1 MSACFCN
8 SFNCKSSTSQLQ
20 PGSIFISARRD
31 EGEARCAVFS
41 TYLEFPPRDAV
52 NITAHLLDLCC
63 SRSYYWT
70 LPTCGPHGSAAVSDC
85 GDCAGT
91 ESDWASKDGRCRW
104 AIIACRRCR
113 SLQSCKRRWRKEAE
127 IVVDVSHCNHQT
139 EVIEMEGCEPDRSLE
154 ESVRSVSNTRKST
167 AGAECCMRI

>member
-1 MSACFCN
+1 MNLCFNLIKYFLPGPSSHIALPQCCVLGIFFVPKEMSACFCN

-41 TYLEFPPRDAV
+41 TYLGFPPRNAV

-85 GDCAGT
+85 GDCAGA

-113 SLQSCKRRWRKEAE
+113 SLQSCKWRWRKEAE
-127 IVVDVSHCNHQT
+127 IVVDGVT
-139 EVIEMEGCEPDRSLE
+139 L
-154 ESVRSVSNTRKST
+154 
-167 AGAECCMRI
+167 

>member
-1 MSACFCN
+1 MFQFDKIFLTRTLITHSIASVLCFGDFFVPKEMSACFCN

-41 TYLEFPPRDAV
+41 TYLEFPPRNAV

-70 LPTCGPHGSAAVSDC
+70 LPTCGPHGSAAVLDC
-85 GDCAGT
+85 GDCAGA

-113 SLQSCKRRWRKEAE
+113 SLQSCKWRWRKEAE
-127 IVVDVSHCNHQT
+127 IVVDGVT
-139 EVIEMEGCEPDRSLE
+139 L
-154 ESVRSVSNTRKST
+154 
-167 AGAECCMRI
+167 

>member
-1 MSACFCN
+1 MNLCFNLIKYFLPGPSSHIALPQCCVLGIFLFLKKCQLAFATHSTVKVQQVNYSLAVSSSALEEMRV
-8 SFNCKSSTSQLQ
+8 KPDVL
-20 PGSIFISARRD
+20 
-31 EGEARCAVFS
+31 FS
-41 TYLEFPPRDAV
+41 PHIWSFPPRNAV

-85 GDCAGT
+85 GDCAGA

-113 SLQSCKRRWRKEAE
+113 SLQSCKWRWRKEAE
-127 IVVDVSHCNHQT
+127 IVVDGVT
-139 EVIEMEGCEPDRSLE
+139 L
-154 ESVRSVSNTRKST
+154 
-167 AGAECCMRI
+167 

>member
-1 MSACFCN
+1 MFQFDKIFLTRTLIPHSIASKLCFGVFLFLRKCQLAFATHSTVKVQQVNYSLAVSSSALEEMRV
-8 SFNCKSSTSQLQ
+8 KPDVL
-20 PGSIFISARRD
+20 
-31 EGEARCAVFS
+31 FS
-41 TYLEFPPRDAV
+41 PHIWSFPPRNAV

-63 SRSYYWT
+63 LRSYYWT

-85 GDCAGT
+85 GDCAGA

-127 IVVDVSHCNHQT
+127 IVVDGVT
-139 EVIEMEGCEPDRSLE
+139 L
-154 ESVRSVSNTRKST
+154 
-167 AGAECCMRI
+167 